1 MYSHKN
7 NTVKISHSESWEF
20 SSYPPVKFVVFLKS
34 RVYYSRVHI
43 LFLYVC
49 KQIFRRSKVRIS
61 QKVKVAIMRNLRDT
75 IFYMRT
81 DVLQDWS
88 VIKRPTEGST
98 RTTSGQTSTTSG
110 KTSTTSTTSGRASAM
125 SDQTSFASITSH
137 KTGSAIINTLN

>member
-1 MYSHKN
+1 M
-7 NTVKISHSESWEF
+7 KISHSESWEF
-20 SSYPPVKFVVFLKS
+20 SSYPPVKFVFFLKS

-43 LFLYVC
+43 LLFLYVC

-61 QKVKVAIMRNLRDT
+61 QRVKVAIMRNLRDT

-110 KTSTTSTTSGRASAM
+110 KTSTTSTTSGRASAEWPDEFCKYYESQDGFCDHKYPKLM
-125 SDQTSFASITSH
+125 SSWM
-137 KTGSAIINTLN
+137 